1 VAKLSNALGKGL
13 GALIPKEAYN
23 PVAETKSED
32 KFVED
37 DGQVSG
43 RTALIEL
50 ELVEPNPMQPRI
62 EFDADALEDLKNS
75 IVEKGVIQP
84 ITVRRKPGGTGY
96 ELIAGERRVRAS
108 IEAGK
113 KKIPAYILNVDTD
126 GEMLE
131 MALIENV
138 QRENLN
144 PIETA
149 LGYQRLIDEC
159 SLTQEEVAQKVG
171 KDRSTVTNFLRLLR
185 LPAQIQASLRSKE
198 ITMGHA
204 RAMIGLDSE
213 ERQMQVFE
221 LVTGHALSVRKTEE
235 MIKRLEAGEVLNL
248 ADPFAPPPQQPVV
261 VEPEPEPAPA
271 RRPPPPR
278 DPELDEWENKL
289 RHLLGTQV
297 RIAMRTDGGSISI
310 DFWSGDELDRL
321 LELLATV
328 RS

>member
-1 VAKLSNALGKGL
+1 MAKLSNALGKGL

-23 PVAETKSED
+23 PAAEAKSED

-43 RTALIEL
+43 RTALIDL

-62 EFDADALEDLKNS
+62 QFDADALEDLKNS

-185 LPAQIQASLRSKE
+185 LPSQIQAALRSKE

-213 ERQMQVFE
+213 ERQLQVFE

-235 MIKRLEAGEVLNL
+235 MIKRLEAGEVLNVT
-248 ADPFAPPPQQPVV
+248 DPFAASEPPPPLAA
-261 VEPEPEPAPA
+261 PDPEPAAA

>member
-1 VAKLSNALGKGL
+1 MAKLSNALGKGL

-23 PVAETKSED
+23 PAAEAKSED

-43 RTALIEL
+43 RTALIDL

-62 EFDADALEDLKNS
+62 QFDADALEDLKNS

-185 LPAQIQASLRSKE
+185 LPAQIQAALRSKE

-213 ERQMQVFE
+213 ERQLQVFE

-235 MIKRLEAGEVLNL
+235 MIKRLEAGEVLNVT
-248 ADPFAPPPQQPVV
+248 DPFAASEPPPPLAA
-261 VEPEPEPAPA
+261 PDPEPAVA